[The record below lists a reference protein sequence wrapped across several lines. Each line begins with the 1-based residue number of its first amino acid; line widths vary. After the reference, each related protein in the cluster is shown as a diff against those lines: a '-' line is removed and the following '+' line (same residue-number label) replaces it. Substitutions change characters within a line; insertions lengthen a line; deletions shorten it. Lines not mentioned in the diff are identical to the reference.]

1 MTLQFS
7 KNKIE
12 RKNRFFF
19 RFCPLF
25 IFLLLVFLIT
35 RPELMALYI
44 ASFDNSF
51 LHTFEK
57 YMTILYI
64 ECLWSRTL
72 CKNSEKILKIFFTD
86 LLKRKLFSDKNEM
99 VLKIKISKVFRTVH

>member
-7 KNKIE
+7 KNKIQ
-12 RKNRFFF
+12 KKKQIFFQVF
-19 RFCPLF
+19 YPLF

-44 ASFDNSF
+44 TSFDNSF
-51 LHTFEK
+51 FHTFEK
-57 YMTILYI
+57 YMTIVYI

-72 CKNSEKILKIFFTD
+72 CEKFLENSYKFFY
-86 LLKRKLFSDKNEM
+86 
-99 VLKIKISKVFRTVH
+99 